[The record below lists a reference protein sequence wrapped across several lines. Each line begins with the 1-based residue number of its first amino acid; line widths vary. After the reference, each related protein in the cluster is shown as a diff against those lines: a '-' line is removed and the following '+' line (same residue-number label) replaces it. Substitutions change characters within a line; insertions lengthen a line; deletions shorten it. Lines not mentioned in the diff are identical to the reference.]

1 MKHALNFRHGV
12 LVSATACA
20 LLALAPL
27 GALTQDPAKQE
38 THGIVVANMDRS
50 VRPGDDFYRYAN
62 GAWIERTELPPDRNY
77 IDPYGSDFDDDSSDL
92 TRKRMAG
99 LIEEAAKANAP
110 AASNTRKIA
119 DFYHSYMDEEWI

>member
-1 MKHALNFRHGV
+1 MKHALDFRHGV

-20 LLALAPL
+20 LLALAL

-77 IDPYGSDFDDDSSDL
+77 IDPCGSDFDDDSSDL

-119 DFYHSYMDEEWI
+119 DFYHSHMD